1 MHFLLLTTLLKRTDM
16 NRKYG
21 RYYYVVK
28 SYGIV
33 VLDRDNPDW
42 REVYN
47 GFDAASKRVYE
58 LNGWKKKQ

>member
-1 MHFLLLTTLLKRTDM
+1 M

-21 RYYYVVK
+21 RYYYIVK

-33 VLDRDNPDW
+33 VLDMDNPDW

>member
-1 MHFLLLTTLLKRTDM
+1 MHFLLPTTPQTDRRM